1 MTRYKRRPVKVRPR
15 TELIYTLRA
24 EVPRGFCIYCER
36 RLTGLQKLRC
46 ASVECRRL
54 YHRDYESQA
63 RKLAK
68 EARLS
73 QDVDTEEA

>member
-1 MTRYKRRPVKVRPR
+1 MTINRRPR
-15 TELIYTLRA
+15 TALIYELRD
-24 EVPRGFCIYCER
+24 EVPRGFCIYCECK
-36 RLTGLQKLRC
+36 LTGFQKLRC

-73 QDVDTEEA
+73 QDVATEEVT